1 VCLYLLPVLCLCAL
15 SDPRLAVS
23 QVSGAAVTVY
33 NSTDCTTTE
42 RPIIATFDP
51 VAACTVWPDVG
62 SFSFVCDEANKNATV
77 AVFTSADCGVAS
89 SDVEVASA
97 YSLDGECS
105 GPLYTDYSFTA
116 TGCGSDDSSSS
127 SGDSSSGATG
137 ESSSSSSTGD
147 NPGAAAGLTSSA
159 LLVAGL
165 AALARV
171 AL

>member
-1 VCLYLLPVLCLCAL
+1 VCLCLLPVLCLCAL
-15 SDPRLAVS
+15 FVPRLAVS

-33 NSTDCTTTE
+33 NSTTCSTVE
-42 RPIIATFDP
+42 RPIITTVDP
-51 VAACTVWPDVG
+51 VAACNVWPDVG

-77 AVFTSADCGVAS
+77 AVFTSADCGVAA
-89 SDVEVASA
+89 SDMEVASA
-97 YSLDGECS
+97 YSLDGACS
-105 GPLYTDYSFTA
+105 DALYGDYSFTA

-137 ESSSSSSTGD
+137 ESSSSSTGD
-147 NPGAAAGLTSSA
+147 NGAAAGLTSSA